1 MKLLTIDSRE
11 VTGRP
16 GVLLSSGEILDLA
29 ASPSTLSESQWIP
42 YSIVSILAAGR
53 GGLEHVSRLVRAAE
67 DAVGP
72 QRENLNSKGV
82 LLPFSGTELMAP
94 IRRPGL
100 VLVVDRDL
108 NSYIKSPNTVVGNGA
123 SVNVPWAGRA
133 GVMGS
138 GMLAAVIGGSIFQ
151 SSPNEAEQAIAGYTL
166 MLDLS
171 VKHPGDAATL
181 SEWRQYVDSKQFP
194 GSGPIGP
201 VIITKDEIE
210 DPKTL
215 SAAALIN
222 GVEVAAGRLYA
233 DGLNVPS
240 LLADLSQ
247 TYAFR
252 PGDLIAIE
260 PSDPHGPGCPRALQ
274 SGDKFSMR
282 LADLTELEVGI
293 A

>member
-16 GVLLSSGEILDLA
+16 GVLLSSGEILDLT

-67 DAVGP
+67 EAVGP
-72 QRENLNSKGV
+72 QREKLNSKGV

-100 VLVVDRDL
+100 VLVVDRES
-108 NSYIKSPNTVVGNGA
+108 NGYIKSPNTVVGNGT
-123 SVNVPWAGRA
+123 SVNVPWAGGA
-133 GVMGS
+133 GVVGS
-138 GMLAAVIGGSIFQ
+138 GMLAVVIGGSIFQ
-151 SSPNEAEQAIAGYTL
+151 SSPNVAEQAIAGYTL

-171 VKHPGDAATL
+171 IKHPGDAATL
-181 SEWRQYVDSKQFP
+181 SAWRQYIDSKQFP

-201 VIITKDEIE
+201 VIITKDEIP
-210 DPKTL
+210 DPVTL
-215 SAAALIN
+215 SATALIN

-233 DGLNVPS
+233 EGLNIPS

-247 TYAFR
+247 RYAFR

-260 PSDPHGPGCPRALQ
+260 PSGPQGPGCPRALK
-274 SGDKFSMR
+274 SGDKFGLR